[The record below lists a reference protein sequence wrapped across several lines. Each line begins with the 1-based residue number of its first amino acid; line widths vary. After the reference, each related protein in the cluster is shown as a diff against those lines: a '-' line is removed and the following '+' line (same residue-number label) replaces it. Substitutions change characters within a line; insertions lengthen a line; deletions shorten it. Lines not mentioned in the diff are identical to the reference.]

1 MTNIVQFPNPDELEI
16 FAFEPEDEEDQEY
29 DRGHDLGD
37 MMRAKYLAEAEL
49 VTAGMTDAEI
59 CGFWEGFY
67 G

>member
-1 MTNIVQFPNPDELEI
+1 MTDNVTAFPNADEV
-16 FAFEPEDEEDQEY
+16 FTDEEQEDFDY

-37 MMRAKYLAEAEL
+37 NLRAKYLAEAEL
-49 VTAGMTDAEI
+49 VTAGMTDAEN